1 MVEFWSVSWG
11 DIATVVGVVASLV
24 GLGWAIKE
32 ARGARSASKAAQTA
46 ANETQEQIAR
56 HLQTVDLQRAIGLI
70 QLVKTLHDN
79 NQWEAAKEHYQTL
92 REMLTWII
100 ARCLEHQIEFRE
112 RLTTARTEIT
122 LMDDLVRQ
130 DIIQGIEEDDRSR
143 LNQNLNNIQSDLEEL
158 ASVMGFGESQEET
171 K

>member
-1 MVEFWSVSWG
+1 M
-11 DIATVVGVVASLV
+11 
-24 GLGWAIKE
+24 
-32 ARGARSASKAAQTA
+32 
-46 ANETQEQIAR
+46 
-56 HLQTVDLQRAIGLI
+56 QTVDLQRAIGLI